1 MSRAEGVSKR
11 RRKLLASIHIGR
23 KALGLDEVVYREML
37 FSVTGK
43 RSCREMSEEELERV
57 LEEMERVGF
66 KPCRR
71 HDDLL
76 GRSAEMASPGQLRLI
91 EFLWEQVSRSPDL
104 ERSLRQFLRGMVGVA
119 NLRWLTAEQASRVIE
134 ALKAM
139 RRRR

>member
-23 KALGLDEVVYREML
+23 KVLGLDEVVYREML

-66 KPCRR
+66 KPRRR

-76 GRSAEMASPGQLRLI
+76 GRSPEMASPGQLRLI
-91 EFLWEQVSRSPDL
+91 EFLWGQVSRSPDL